1 MQPKRS
7 EVTRECPICGNLKT
21 KTIASN
27 VGENL
32 RLIGGRY
39 CYRRCE
45 ACKVISQQPMPTDD
59 LLSKYY
65 QLIDQRQQAWQA
77 ASQGQSLL
85 SKIKTRQHDGVSSL
99 MRLAR
104 SIATAGEQLY
114 PYWHQL
120 KLGSILDLGAGSGGF
135 CLEASQRGWSV
146 IGIEQSPVSV
156 QQARH
161 MGFELIETD
170 LASPDAGQL
179 IASAKNVVMNHV
191 FEHVFDPIGFLK
203 MLRSTIVPGSRLILL
218 IPNPN
223 SIWRFVFGRH
233 WYGWDPPVHVHHY
246 SARALKNILENAG
259 FSVVESRSVR
269 RNDSLAT
276 ALSQV
281 GINPGRLRFVLRAL
295 MIPIMPVL
303 AWAGLGP
310 ELLCVADAK
319 PALADLACSEV
330 N

>member
-1 MQPKRS
+1 MQPERS
-7 EVTRECPICGNLKT
+7 EVIRECPICGNLKT

-39 CYRRCE
+39 CYRHCE
-45 ACKVISQQPMPTDD
+45 ACKVTSQQPMPTGD
-59 LLSKYY
+59 LLSNYY
-65 QLIDQRQQAWQA
+65 KLIDQSQRAWQA
-77 ASQGQSLL
+77 TAQGQSLL
-85 SKIKTRQHDGVSSL
+85 FKIKTKQQDRDSLL

-114 PYWHQL
+114 PYWNQL
-120 KLGSILDLGAGSGGF
+120 KPGSILDLGAGSGGF
-135 CLEASQRGWSV
+135 CLEASQRGWTV

-170 LASPDAGQL
+170 LASPEAGQL
-179 IASAKNVVMNHV
+179 IASATNVVMNHV
-191 FEHVFDPIGFLK
+191 FEHVLDPIGFLR
-203 MLRSTIVPGSRLILL
+203 MLRSSIVPGSRLILL

-246 SARALKNILENAG
+246 SARALKKMLGNAG
-259 FSVVESRSVR
+259 FSVVEMRSVR

-276 ALSQV
+276 ALSQI
-281 GINPGRLRFVLRAL
+281 GIQPGRLRFVLRAL

-310 ELLCVADAK
+310 ELLCIADAK
-319 PALADLACSEV
+319 PALANLACSGV
-330 N
+330 S

>member
-1 MQPKRS
+1 MQPERS
-7 EVTRECPICGNLKT
+7 EVIRGCPICGNLKT
-21 KTIASN
+21 KSIASN

-45 ACKVISQQPMPTDD
+45 ACKATSQQPMPAAD

-65 QLIDQRQQAWQA
+65 KLIDQRQQAWQA
-77 ASQGQSLL
+77 TAQGQSLL
-85 SKIKTRQHDGVSSL
+85 SKIKTRQEDRVSLL

-120 KLGSILDLGAGSGGF
+120 KPGSILDLGAGSGGF
-135 CLEASQRGWSV
+135 CLEASQRGWAV
-146 IGIEQSPVSV
+146 DGIEQSHVSV
-156 QQARH
+156 EQAHH

-170 LASPDAGQL
+170 LASLEAGQL

-191 FEHVFDPIGFLK
+191 FEHVLDPIGFLR

-223 SIWRFVFGRH
+223 SIWRFVLGRH

-246 SARALKNILENAG
+246 SARALKKMLENAG
-259 FSVVESRSVR
+259 FSVVEMRSVR

-276 ALSQV
+276 ALSQ
-281 GINPGRLRFVLRAL
+281 INIKPGRLRFVLRAL
-295 MIPIMPVL
+295 MIPIMPFL

-310 ELLCVADAK
+310 ELLCIADAK
-319 PALADLACSEV
+319 PALANLACSEV

>member
-1 MQPKRS
+1 MQLNRPESMRQ
-7 EVTRECPICGNLKT
+7 CPICGHLKT
-21 KTIASN
+21 KTIASK

-45 ACKVISQQPMPTDD
+45 ACKVISQQPMPTGD

-65 QLIDQRQQAWQA
+65 KLIDQRQQAWQQTA
-77 ASQGQSLL
+77 QGQSLL
-85 SKIKTRQHDGVSSL
+85 LKIKTRQQDRDSL
-99 MRLAR
+99 LISLAR

-120 KLGSILDLGAGSGGF
+120 KPGSILDLGAGSGGF

-146 IGIEQSPVSV
+146 IGIEQSHVSV
-156 QQARH
+156 EQARH

-170 LASPDAGQL
+170 LASPEAGQL
-179 IASAKNVVMNHV
+179 IASATNVVMNHV
-191 FEHVFDPIGFLK
+191 FEHVLDPIGFLR
-203 MLRSTIVPGSRLILL
+203 MLRSTIVSGSRLILL

-233 WYGWDPPVHVHHY
+233 WYGWDPPVHVRHY
-246 SARALKNILENAG
+246 SARALKNMLANAG
-259 FSVVESRSVR
+259 FSVLEMRSIR

-276 ALSQV
+276 ALSQI
-281 GINPGRLRFVLRAL
+281 GIKPGRLRFVLRAL
-295 MIPIMPVL
+295 MIPIMPFL

-319 PALADLACSEV
+319 PAPADIACSEV